1 MSASAAIAAQ
11 RPGNGRRMLL
21 LVAALL
27 ALPFLVGGGL
37 FVAGWQPAR
46 TVNHGRLL
54 TPPVPLPATGLV
66 AADGRP
72 LPTADLA
79 GRWLLLLPVGDSCN
93 AACLARIDEM
103 RRIHVSLYKN
113 MPRLRRVVLATGID
127 PALASLAGS
136 QPDLVV
142 ASAPRA
148 WLPVAPPGAS
158 ALHVVDPQGRLVM
171 EYAPDTDARAVRSDL
186 ERLLKFA
193 WNG

>member
-1 MSASAAIAAQ
+1 
-11 RPGNGRRMLL
+11 MLM

-27 ALPFLVGGGL
+27 ALPFAVGGGL
-37 FVAGWQPAR
+37 FVAGWHPSR

-54 TPPVPLPATGLV
+54 TPPLPLPATGLV

-72 LPTADLA
+72 MPTGELA
-79 GRWLLLLPVGDSCN
+79 GRWLLVLAAGDAC
-93 AACLARIDEM
+93 AAECFARIDEM

-113 MPRLRRVVLATGID
+113 MPRLRRVVLAADIA
-127 PALASLAGS
+127 PALASVASS

-142 ASAPRA
+142 ANAPRG
-148 WLPVAPPGAS
+148 WLPATPPGAT
-158 ALHVVDPQGRLVM
+158 ALYVVDPQGRLVM
-171 EYAPDTDARAVRSDL
+171 EYGPDTDARAVRSDL